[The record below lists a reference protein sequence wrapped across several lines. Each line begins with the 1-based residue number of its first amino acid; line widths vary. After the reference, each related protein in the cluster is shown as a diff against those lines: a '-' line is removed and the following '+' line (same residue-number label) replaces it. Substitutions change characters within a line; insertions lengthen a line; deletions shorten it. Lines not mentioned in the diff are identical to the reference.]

1 MRANP
6 QHTLFNCDDVTLAPS
21 RASDNAEAYL
31 KSLIFSQQLVPGDK
45 LPPERELSKLLGV
58 STATLRA
65 ALRSLETAGLI
76 VITRGS
82 AGGST
87 VVDEESLNRR
97 WLDWLLDNRG
107 QLSQLLEFAGL
118 VHTEIAFLAA
128 QRRTGADLKALK
140 RVEGGFGDNWRS
152 VGTWHAVFHQ
162 ALATAAHNTYLEE
175 AAEQIDRELFVRFD
189 YVESNMVQMRN
200 YHEQILAAV
209 GDRDAERAAEEMR
222 AHNKFRETIY
232 TRGYGRQ
239 PAKVRT

>member
-97 WLDWLLDNRG
+97 WLDWLVKVPPEKVKNEFVAP
-107 QLSQLLEFAGL
+107 SSELL
-118 VHTEIAFLAA
+118 V
-128 QRRTGADLKALK
+128 
-140 RVEGGFGDNWRS
+140 
-152 VGTWHAVFHQ
+152 
-162 ALATAAHNTYLEE
+162 
-175 AAEQIDRELFVRFD
+175 
-189 YVESNMVQMRN
+189 
-200 YHEQILAAV
+200 
-209 GDRDAERAAEEMR
+209 
-222 AHNKFRETIY
+222 TIN
-232 TRGYGRQ
+232 
-239 PAKVRT
+239 